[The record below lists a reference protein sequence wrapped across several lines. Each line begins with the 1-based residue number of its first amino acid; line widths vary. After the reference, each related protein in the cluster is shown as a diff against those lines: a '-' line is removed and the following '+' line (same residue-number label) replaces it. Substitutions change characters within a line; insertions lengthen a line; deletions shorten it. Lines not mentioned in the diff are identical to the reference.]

1 MAKMKGNIYEFQSL
15 YTKDHKFI
23 KQLNTMEQ
31 LYNFSKVEQLHF
43 WMINLFY
50 KLLKILLQF
59 YFLKIWQKQNEYR
72 DTVK

>member
-15 YTKDHKFI
+15 YTKAHKFI
-23 KQLNTMEQ
+23 KQLNTVEQ

-50 KLLKILLQF
+50 KLLKIFLQF
-59 YFLKIWQKQNEYR
+59 YFFKIWQKQNAYR

>member
-23 KQLNTMEQ
+23 KQLNTVEQ

-43 WMINLFY
+43 WMINLF
-50 KLLKILLQF
+50 
-59 YFLKIWQKQNEYR
+59 
-72 DTVK
+72 

>member
-1 MAKMKGNIYEFQSL
+1 MAKMKGNIYDFQSS

-23 KQLNTMEQ
+23 KQLNALEQ
-31 LYNFSKVEQLHF
+31 LCNFSKVKQLHF

-50 KLLKILLQF
+50 KPLKTLLQF
-59 YFLKIWQKQNEYR
+59 YFFKIWQKENLYR